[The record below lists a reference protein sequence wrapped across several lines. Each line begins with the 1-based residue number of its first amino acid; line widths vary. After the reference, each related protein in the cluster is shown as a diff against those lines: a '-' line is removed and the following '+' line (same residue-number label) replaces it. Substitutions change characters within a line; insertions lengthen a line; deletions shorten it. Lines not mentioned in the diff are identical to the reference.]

1 MTSWTALSDKIEK
14 VGLVGCGRMGCCMLE
29 SMLNAGYEVV
39 ACDAFP
45 AAAERAG
52 KMGARVAADPAGVY
66 LTDTFVKVVAWYD
79 NEWGYSN
86 KVVDLIEYMYT
97 VDHAE

>member
-52 KMGARVAADPAGVY
+52 KMGAQVAADPAGVAEKASVIIMS
-66 LTDTFVKVVAWYD
+66 LPGPAQLDEVLASGD
-79 NEWGYSN
+79 RSLLRD
-86 KVVDLIEYMYT
+86 DLFRGL
-97 VDHAE
+97 